1 MREDWGNIGD
11 QDIIGHKLSRLF
23 NLLIEKDS
31 MLYSINFRN
40 AGWGITVFEQS
51 RVTAIKPEL
60 EKVKTYDETRT
71 EAQRQEN
78 LETISRNLRKVG
90 TFNRLNMEQGLVTY
104 TYKETLEEAI
114 DAELERLGEPYAKDE
129 N

>member
-40 AGWGITVFEQS
+40 AGS
-51 RVTAIKPEL
+51 
-60 EKVKTYDETRT
+60 
-71 EAQRQEN
+71 
-78 LETISRNLRKVG
+78 
-90 TFNRLNMEQGLVTY
+90 
-104 TYKETLEEAI
+104 
-114 DAELERLGEPYAKDE
+114 
-129 N
+129 